1 MAGYKKFKIKG
12 LTNQVKLTRAGK
24 IVLNYR
30 LNILYKSIKN
40 YLKEETI
47 EKLHSVRIALR
58 RVRYNMEIFAVCFD
72 KKKFMVFYKLIEE
85 LQDLSGSVRDL
96 DVMNQNIN
104 SLVTE
109 NNLEVPDKILESIN
123 SKRINLITDLKIK
136 LENFIKCDEL
146 KEFKKIVKLK

>member
-12 LTNQVKLTRAGK
+12 LSNQTKLTRAGK

-30 LNILYKSIKN
+30 LNVLNKSIKN
-40 YLKEETI
+40 YLKEESI

-72 KKKFMVFYKLIEE
+72 KKKFMVFYKLVEE
-85 LQDLSGSVRDL
+85 MQDLSGIIRDL

-104 SLVTE
+104 SLVAE
-109 NNLEVPDKILESIN
+109 NNLEVPDKILGSFSN
-123 SKRINLITDLKIK
+123 KRINLNTELKVK
-136 LENFIKCDEL
+136 LESFLKSDEL

>member
-12 LTNQVKLTRAGK
+12 LSNQIKLTRAGK

-30 LNILYKSIKN
+30 INVLNKSIKN
-40 YLKEETI
+40 YLREETI
-47 EKLHSVRIALR
+47 EKIHSVRIALR

-109 NNLEVPDKILESIN
+109 NNLEVPDKILGSFSNRRIDLN
-123 SKRINLITDLKIK
+123 SELKIK
-136 LENFIKCDEL
+136 LKTFIKSNEL
-146 KEFKKIVKLK
+146 KEFNKIIKLK